1 MANCDGH
8 PRGPFRRRN
17 WPVHHNN
24 CLNPWGS
31 FLQAHALVHR
41 LEKVEATLLKST
53 MGGVPG
59 HDIALSIPVSLAPD
73 AGLLDAD
80 RRAVSGPGADQQ
92 ADGPV
97 PARRRLQPD
106 CRHVAATP
114 SRRLAAMDVRAEKL
128 AGHTGIVASSVAV
141 RFNGLHDAAPS
152 PQQATRQTQAPHP
165 RRYLARRHL
174 DARIARNSHKK
185 AGPKPCFWI

>member
-1 MANCDGH
+1 M
-8 PRGPFRRRN
+8 
-17 WPVHHNN
+17 HHNN
-24 CLNPWGS
+24 CLNPRVS

-41 LEKVEATLLKST
+41 LAKFEVKFLKST

-59 HDIALSIPVSLAPD
+59 HDVALSIPVSLAPD

-97 PARRRLQPD
+97 PARRGLQPD

-114 SRRLAAMDVRAEKL
+114 SCRLAAMDPRAEKL
-128 AGHTGIVASSVAV
+128 AGHSGIVASSVAV
-141 RFNGLHDAAPS
+141 RFNGLHDAAP
-152 PQQATRQTQAPHP
+152 PPKQATRQT
-165 RRYLARRHL
+165 
-174 DARIARNSHKK
+174 
-185 AGPKPCFWI
+185 